1 MLSPKN
7 GVRGPHS
14 VSGPP
19 RTALQKARERWAKAH
34 GPKHP
39 ALAVDAHALGELGGG
54 GEEGDED
61 SKEEA
66 AAPAASAPAPAAAS
80 PAPSPTA
87 VDAEVE
93 EAEKSADASRRKQ
106 RADVLEPDHL
116 VRVVD
121 LTYVFA
127 MVWAFG
133 GNLHDSSRA
142 AFNGFLLDL
151 VKDRLP
157 PLPLPPPPGAEEA
170 DGSGAE
176 GGSAAAGGSNDLTQY
191 YVDVETGTLQHW
203 AHRLAPFAYRDG
215 MP

>member
-66 AAPAASAPAPAAAS
+66 APAPAASPAS
-80 PAPSPTA
+80 SPTA

-93 EAEKSADASRRKQ
+93 EAEKSADASRRK
-106 RADVLEPDHL
+106 RTDVLEPDHL

-142 AFNGFLLDL
+142 AFNAFLLDL

-176 GGSAAAGGSNDLTQY
+176 GGSAAGAGTNDLTQY

-203 AHRLAPFAYRDG
+203 ARRLAPFAYRDG